1 MRNPCY
7 PLTPAAGGGIMGAT
21 LGRVGCTRDSGV
33 SWYNHDCTQRPP
45 HARVCVTLPRG
56 TDAACGAV
64 SGFQTNRKARRV
76 SVWRP
81 VTLRTSRPGAHS
93 AFGCLY
99 YTTVEGTV
107 PKQLTP
113 SDQFISAIHR
123 GYRREAA
130 DGQAVE
136 PALIWDH
143 IVAECMATPGGF
155 REMFAWDTSGH
166 KNVNRI
172 GTIIDTL
179 RAGLVPGLRLEQR
192 GRQLVVVSNN

>member
-1 MRNPCY
+1 
-7 PLTPAAGGGIMGAT
+7 
-21 LGRVGCTRDSGV
+21 
-33 SWYNHDCTQRPP
+33 
-45 HARVCVTLPRG
+45 
-56 TDAACGAV
+56 
-64 SGFQTNRKARRV
+64 
-76 SVWRP
+76 
-81 VTLRTSRPGAHS
+81 
-93 AFGCLY
+93 LY